1 MALTPVDLACN
12 LFYIDGAPLQMP
24 KESMKHLWPIYNKP
38 SSSLL
43 LKFGRQ
49 THKSTTISNH
59 MVLPCAKYDNYH
71 VLYVAPTGNQVSV
84 FSTDK
89 LNSSLRGSPFIKANY
104 LNPQTKDQVY
114 YKELCNESKI
124 YLRSAFH
131 SADSSR
137 GISADEVCIDEL
149 QDVLSDHVPILQQ
162 TMSHSLAKWKEMSK
176 RIPDLPSHLFN
187 HKIYAGT
194 PKTVENTLERYWA
207 NCTQNEWI
215 IKCLHCNKYN
225 YINEYNVGDL
235 CLICNKCG
243 KPIFYEDGQWITM
256 NPKGFI
262 DGYRLPQIVLNWI
275 NDRTDPKAW
284 RIQVIETR
292 KSYSSEK
299 FFNEVLALPYAN
311 AKNPLKP

>member
-1 MALTPVDLACN
+1 MALTPVDLACT

-124 YLRSAFH
+124 YLRTAILWFQFF
-131 SADSSR
+131 
-137 GISADEVCIDEL
+137 GPGCI
-149 QDVLSDHVPILQQ
+149 IL
-162 TMSHSLAKWKEMSK
+162 T
-176 RIPDLPSHLFN
+176 N
-187 HKIYAGT
+187 
-194 PKTVENTLERYWA
+194 
-207 NCTQNEWI
+207 
-215 IKCLHCNKYN
+215 
-225 YINEYNVGDL
+225 
-235 CLICNKCG
+235 G
-243 KPIFYEDGQWITM
+243 K
-256 NPKGFI
+256 
-262 DGYRLPQIVLNWI
+262 
-275 NDRTDPKAW
+275 
-284 RIQVIETR
+284 
-292 KSYSSEK
+292 S
-299 FFNEVLALPYAN
+299 
-311 AKNPLKP
+311 